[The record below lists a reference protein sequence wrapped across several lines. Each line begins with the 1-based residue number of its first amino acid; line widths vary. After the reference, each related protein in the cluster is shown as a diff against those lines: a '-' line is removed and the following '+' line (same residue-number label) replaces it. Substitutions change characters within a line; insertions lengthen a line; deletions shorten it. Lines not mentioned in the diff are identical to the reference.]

1 MRILGTLLCILILT
15 SMFATG
21 QTSVPQSGTGLTAQE
36 IASRLAESNGKR
48 KQALQSYTGERHYH
62 LLYTGFPG
70 KHEAD
75 MVVRAS
81 YQAPADKQFTV
92 VSESGSGL
100 IVNRVFKKLLEVE
113 KESADAASQART
125 AVSSDNYGFE
135 LLGKEDLNGRPS
147 YILKVEPKTSNKLLY
162 RGKIWIDA
170 ADFAVAKIE
179 AEPAKRP
186 SFWISNIV
194 IHHTYCKVGEFW
206 LPEQN
211 ESTSEVRLGGHAVLS
226 IHYGEYNVVPETKA
240 SGAATLAEG
249 SGKPVTP

>member
-15 SMFATG
+15 SLFAAG
-21 QTSVPQSGTGLTAQE
+21 QTSVPPSGASLTAQE
-36 IASRLAESNGKR
+36 IASRLAESNGRR
-48 KQALQSYTGERHYH
+48 KLALQSYTGERQYH

-75 MVVRAS
+75 MVVQVS
-81 YQAPADKQFTV
+81 YQAPADKRFTV
-92 VSESGSGL
+92 VSESGSSL
-100 IVNRVFKKLLEVE
+100 IINRVFKKLLETE
-113 KESADAASQART
+113 KESADAESQARS
-125 AVSSDNYGFE
+125 AVSSDNYAFE

-162 RGKIWIDA
+162 RGKIWVDA

-186 SFWISNIV
+186 SFWISNTV
-194 IHHTYCKVGEFW
+194 IHHTYRKVGQFW

-211 ESTSEVRLGGHAVLS
+211 ESTTEVRLGGHAVLS
-226 IHYGEYNVVPETKA
+226 IRYREYKVVPETKV
-240 SGAATLAEG
+240 SGAATLAET
-249 SGKPVTP
+249 SGN